1 MTDYIV
7 KLHKANIELNNI
19 LKEKNRLII
28 ENIRLKK
35 ELKRLENKLK
45 LYDIT
50 LYNKYV
56 SEWYKNY

>member
-56 SEWYKNY
+56 SEWYKN